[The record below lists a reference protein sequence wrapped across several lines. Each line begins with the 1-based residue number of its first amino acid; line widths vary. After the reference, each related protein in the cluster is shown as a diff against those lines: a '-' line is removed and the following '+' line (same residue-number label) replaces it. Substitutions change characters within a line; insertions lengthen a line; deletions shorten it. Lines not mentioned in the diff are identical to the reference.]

1 MWMACSPV
9 ESSTPKIRP
18 GFTLLE
24 VLVGAVLLATL
35 AVTVL
40 LGFSEHRRQLSF
52 SEQRIAVTVA
62 LDRMLRDWSSQ
73 PKGLPRNAMGLVDPL
88 RSWWWT
94 TRVVQ
99 QRTLFGVPAVVVRIE
114 VYEHRLPGA
123 RRLVSVEVVQAEE
136 TVPPPVR
143 EEARAGQ
150 VGLDGDRS
158 RQLSTSSATRLSAF
172 AAGTE
177 RDFGTEAL

>member
-1 MWMACSPV
+1 MSIACSRV
-9 ESSTPKIRP
+9 KSSTPRTRP

-52 SEQRIAVTVA
+52 SEQRIAVTVE
-62 LDRMLRDWSSQ
+62 LDRLLRDWSSQ
-73 PKGLPRNAMGLVDPL
+73 PKGVPRNAMGLVEPG

-99 QRTLFGVPAVVVRIE
+99 Q
-114 VYEHRLPGA
+114 
-123 RRLVSVEVVQAEE
+123 
-136 TVPPPVR
+136 
-143 EEARAGQ
+143 
-150 VGLDGDRS
+150 
-158 RQLSTSSATRLSAF
+158 
-172 AAGTE
+172 
-177 RDFGTEAL
+177 